1 MSQELF
7 FGSLG
12 GWVSWGLYHSY
23 LFFFFFF
30 LNSYQIQMC
39 SPTNTEQFFFCR
51 LFRGLN
57 HLLLHHLFLSSSFHL
72 SRFLPPLH
80 PHPHPH
86 HLRLHQL
93 LRHVQIPLPP
103 H

>member
-23 LFFFFFF
+23 FFF
-30 LNSYQIQMC
+30 LNSYQIHMS
-39 SPTNTEQFFFCR
+39 SPTNTEQFFF
-51 LFRGLN
+51 LLVIWDLN

-80 PHPHPH
+80 PHPHLHPH
-86 HLRLHQL
+86 RLHLHRL
-93 LRHVQIPLPP
+93 LHHVQILLPP